1 MPHLI
6 KIQVSKGIY
15 WVEAPDAGVSILCG
29 CPADSVKHLMK
40 RGLIG
45 KREEG
50 GVVFETGPNAIL
62 LSDVP
67 IQNGVFTN
75 LAEFPVL
82 QMLYRQGMI
91 LPNHPNNTGQ
101 KPLLVGSEA
110 QVKAQ
115 MDYIYRGNYG
125 LTSEEEMVEAGLSP
139 AVAHDMMR
147 LKLKFAFGRI
157 RRSEELLD
165 AVIVGKKPVEMRN
178 GVFIRRLRLNIF
190 EIRCKNQTVTVDLN
204 LPRSVRYESPYMLG
218 FHDIRREYFGVIH
231 SGQGDGWDPERPAMA
246 SILMFQGKIYLI
258 DGGPNI
264 AHNLKALGIGI
275 NEIEGIFH
283 SHAHDDHFG
292 GLPVLARSGH
302 RIKYY
307 STALVRTSV
316 AKKITALAST
326 DEGEFPNYFEVHDLT
341 PDIWND
347 IDGLEVKPIFSPHPV
362 ETNIL
367 LFRAMSA
374 DGYKTYAHLADIVGL
389 DLLRGMV
396 TTDESAPGISPELFS
411 TVAESYL
418 ERADLKKIDVGGGLI
433 HGNAEDFKEDASAKI
448 ILSHTSEELTLRQRE
463 IGSGAPFG
471 MADCLIRTD
480 QDYLRMNS
488 YRFLEDYFPRIP
500 PHQLR
505 LLANSPMVVFN
516 PESILLKSGICNH
529 SIYLIVSGE
538 VEMLSSKARF
548 SNTLSAGALIGEIQ
562 ALAGVPLKETY
573 VAASFVHALELPS
586 KLYLHFIEKNALHD
600 AVSDLRERR
609 RFLQKTWLLGEYL
622 AYPIQNRIAGGIK
635 AHTVPASEEV
645 AIESGGNLLVVR
657 SGKVHLLANEALV
670 ETLRSGDFFR
680 EECVLF
686 NTPCFFRARVVRDA
700 VIYSIPQDEVLDIPV
715 VRWKL
720 SQISR
725 RRREILFNPGSIPA
739 PPARQN

>member
-1 MPHLI
+1 MPDLI
-6 KIQVSKGIY
+6 KIKVSTGIY
-15 WVEAPDAGVSILCG
+15 WVEAHDAGVFILCG

-50 GVVFETGPNAIL
+50 GSVFETGPNAIL

-115 MDYIYRGNYG
+115 MNYIYRGNYG
-125 LTSEEEMVEAGLSP
+125 LTSEEEMVEAGLPP
-139 AVAHDMMR
+139 AEAHDMMR
-147 LKLKFAFGRI
+147 LKLRFAFGRI
-157 RRSEELLD
+157 RPSEELLD
-165 AVIVGKKPVEMRN
+165 AVIVGEKPVEMRN
-178 GVFIRRLRLNIF
+178 GVFIRRLKLNIF
-190 EIRCKNQTVTVDLN
+190 EIRYKNGAVTVDLN
-204 LPRSVRYESPYMLG
+204 LPRSVRYESPYILG

-302 RIKYY
+302 KIKYY

-326 DEGEFPNYFEVHDLT
+326 QEGEFPNYFEVHDLT
-341 PDIWND
+341 PDTWND
-347 IDGLEVKPIFSPHPV
+347 IDGLEVKPMFSPHPV
-362 ETNIL
+362 ETNIM
-367 LFRAMSA
+367 LFRAMTD

-389 DLLRGMV
+389 DTLRGMI
-396 TTDESAPGISPELFS
+396 TTDESAPGISPEMYPK
-411 TVAESYL
+411 VAERYL
-418 ERADLKKIDVGGGLI
+418 EAADLKKIDIGGGLI
-433 HGNAEDFKEDASAKI
+433 HGDAEDFKEDRSGKI
-448 ILSHTSEELTLRQRE
+448 ILAHTSEELTLRQRE

-471 MADCLIRTD
+471 MADFLIRTD

-488 YRFLEDYFPRIP
+488 YRFLEDYFPQVP

-505 LLANSPMVVFN
+505 LLANSPMVTFN
-516 PESILLKSGICNH
+516 PESILLKSGVCNH

-538 VEMLSSKARF
+538 VEMISSKSHF

-562 ALAGVPLKETY
+562 ALARVPLKETY
-573 VAASFVHALELPS
+573 VASSFVHALELPS
-586 KLYLHFIEKNALHD
+586 SLYLHFIERNALYE
-600 AVSDLRERR
+600 AVSALRERR
-609 RFLQKTWLLGEYL
+609 RFLQRTWLLGEYL
-622 AYPIQNRIAGGIK
+622 AYPIQNRIA
-635 AHTVPASEEV
+635 A
-645 AIESGGNLLVVR
+645 AIEVHTAAAVKDVAVESGRNLLVVR
-657 SGKVHLLANEALV
+657 SGKVQLRADDALV

-686 NTPCFFRARVVRDA
+686 NAPCCFRARVARDA
-700 VIYSIPQDEVLDIPV
+700 VIYAIPQDVLLDIPV

-720 SQISR
+720 SQVSR
-725 RRREILFNPGSIPA
+725 RRREILFNPGSIT
-739 PPARQN
+739 PPVGR